1 MAETSIELHKRR
13 VEYSD
18 TLRMALQQ
26 TNAVLWP
33 YCEFHDVSAELGRA
47 FDDIPPEGPPDPI
60 TGKIQ
65 PISIKELT
73 FSRRW
78 LQTSKWAWTR
88 HWDAFDATKTLTNPA
103 SSVMTNIRQS
113 YERKQDAMAVAA
125 MLGVVKRGMDAP
137 GDDPDTAFDS
147 TNQKV
152 AYNYVASGSATNSG
166 LTRAKVV
173 EAKRKFMAN
182 YAGNRELHIA
192 VSSKE
197 WGDLLNDDKFTD
209 ATYTAGGTDEMGNI
223 RMLGFTWHFY
233 EDLPVVS
240 GSPSYRRCVAW
251 ARDGV
256 RVGVVKPLDSDLDR
270 IKTHVGYPWQ
280 AHAWCEMGAAR
291 ADEKLVV
298 EIQTLVS

>member
-1 MAETSIELHKRR
+1 MADTSIETHKRR
-13 VEYSD
+13 VEFDAS
-18 TLRMALQQ
+18 LRMALQQ
-26 TNAVLWP
+26 EQAVIWP
-33 YCEFHDVSAELGRA
+33 YCEYHDVSAELGRA
-47 FDDIPPEGPPDPI
+47 FDEIPPEGPPDPI
-60 TGKIQ
+60 TGKLQ
-65 PISIKELT
+65 PINIKELSFT
-73 FSRRW
+73 RRW
-78 LQTSKWAWTR
+78 LQTSAWEWSH
-88 HWDAFDATKTLTNPA
+88 HWDDFDLSKTLTNPA
-103 SSVMTNIRQS
+103 ASVMNNIRYS
-113 YERKQDAMAVAA
+113 YARKQDAMAVYA
-125 MLGVVKRGMDAP
+125 MFGAVRRGMDGP

-209 ATYTAGGTDEMGNI
+209 NTYTAGGTDEMGNI

-233 EDLPVVS
+233 EDLPIVT
-240 GSPSYRRCVAW
+240 GSPNYRRCIAW

-256 RVGVVKPLDSDLDR
+256 RVGVVKPLWTDLDR
-270 IKTHVGYPWQ
+270 IKTHKGFPWQ
-280 AHAWCEMGAAR
+280 AYAFCEMGAAR

-298 EIQTLVS
+298 EIQTVVS